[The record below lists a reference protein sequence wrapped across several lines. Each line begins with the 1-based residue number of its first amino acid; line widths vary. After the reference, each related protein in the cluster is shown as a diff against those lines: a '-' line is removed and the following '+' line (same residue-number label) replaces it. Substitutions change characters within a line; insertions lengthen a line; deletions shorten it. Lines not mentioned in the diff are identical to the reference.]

1 MSLMVLMVLINFG
14 SFRTIQTSSC
24 LPSATLRSWA
34 FAPYPKAGAGMN
46 FSDSLL
52 FRAVTSGKATAADR
66 SAAMFFHNRLSTALA
81 RE

>member
-1 MSLMVLMVLINFG
+1 
-14 SFRTIQTSSC
+14 
-24 LPSATLRSWA
+24 
-34 FAPYPKAGAGMN
+34 MN